1 MAWVRGFHLFF
12 PIVLDWLLG
21 QLPAYAHAQWQQGF
35 LPTWSGDIPLFCLR
49 CVYLLCFCELPGAM
63 GVEGVFRRCCEEAL
77 AVFRA
82 KADCLSTVIEV
93 FMHDPLY
100 KWSLSATKMKRLQ
113 RRESDDVLAKASASG
128 FEEADGSGA
137 AGGVPQENVNAQRVF
152 FRFQE
157 KLAGRDKAHGQ
168 LSVAGHVNML
178 ITEATDPR
186 NLARLYHGW
195 QPWL

>member
-1 MAWVRGFHLFF
+1 
-12 PIVLDWLLG
+12 
-21 QLPAYAHAQWQQGF
+21 
-35 LPTWSGDIPLFCLR
+35 
-49 CVYLLCFCELPGAM
+49 M

-113 RRESDDVLAKASASG
+113 RRESDDVLAKASGSG
-128 FEEADGSGA
+128 LEEADGSGA